1 MKGLAVKLFFFL
13 LVFCPLAF
21 GTVEPWSLAVM
32 EISVFLA
39 LFLFL
44 ADALKNKKEVVSVP
58 GFVPLLLFLL
68 YILLQII
75 PLPAGLVKIISP
87 AAFEI
92 HHHSALLSGSPPS
105 FMPVSVNIKAG
116 LTQFFCWSACAFFYI
131 LTVQLLKDKKIL
143 KQTIVLITVFG
154 ALLAFSSI
162 LQFYLT
168 KDMALWFRHVP
179 DNSMI
184 VGPYI
189 CHNHFAGLMEMIF
202 PVVLAFF
209 FFYRPR
215 IHTTSVFK
223 GIIEI
228 LSQEKANI
236 HILIGGAALLIVS
249 SVFVSLSRGGMLSL
263 TLSLVFFTCLLF
275 KRKISRGNTI
285 LIIAVVLLTGLSV
298 SWFGWDQIF
307 QRFEK
312 LKNAHGII
320 HDSRLDFWKD
330 SKNIIADFPVTGS
343 GFGTFIDVYRS
354 YQTVRGDI
362 LVDHAHNDYIELLSE
377 GGITGF
383 CLVALFI
390 YLLFLKTYRMFITRK
405 EAYCVY
411 IYMGAVTGVVSILI
425 HSFTDFNLQIP
436 ANRLWFFFTAGLA
449 VSAANTGLRI
459 DSRPTRLKVLTSPV
473 LKKTALACITI
484 MLTGA
489 VAFNFSN
496 LTGRFYFYHIKEF
509 TAGQETPVETL
520 ETIRKISGYAAKF
533 DPFCG
538 TYYNASAS
546 ADHFLNNTESALKNM
561 TKAVQLN
568 PLNSFFLKRAGLF
581 MIQQENS
588 NAADK
593 LLKASVSADISNA
606 ENRLQYGVWLI
617 SQSRTDQ
624 GVGQIR
630 QAVFLE
636 PAIMDRA
643 LTNMSVFRL
652 GHEKMKQAV
661 PGLPGPILDYA
672 DFLYSYGK
680 KEAAEET
687 YLSAL
692 DYIEKQEKIKKWQYY
707 KIFRFFM
714 KTNQVKTALKVMQRA
729 AEVLP
734 FDPDIRIVIGD
745 IYKKMGVIY
754 RAEQAYEQA
763 IFIDPDNKRAKKRLT
778 DLNL

>member
-21 GTVEPWSLAVM
+21 GSVEPWSMAVM
-32 EISVFLA
+32 EVSVFFA

-44 ADALKNKKEVVSVP
+44 ADALKNKKEIVSVP

-68 YILLQII
+68 YILLQTI

-92 HHHSALLSGSPPS
+92 HHHSAVLSGSPPS

-116 LTQFFCWSACAFFYI
+116 LTQFFSWSACAFFYI

-168 KDMALWFRHVP
+168 QDMALWFRHVP

-228 LSQEKANI
+228 FSQEKANI

-285 LIIAVVLLTGLSV
+285 LIIAVVLLTGVSV

-330 SKNIIADFPVTGS
+330 SKNIIVDFPVTGS
-343 GFGTFIDVYRS
+343 GFGTFIDVYPS
-354 YQTVRGDI
+354 YQTIRGDI

-377 GGITGF
+377 GGLIGF
-383 CLVALFI
+383 SLVALFI

-459 DSRPTRLKVLTSPV
+459 DSRPTRLKVSTSPGV
-473 LKKTALACITI
+473 KKTAIACISV

-489 VAFNFSN
+489 IAFNFSN
-496 LTGRFYFYHIKEF
+496 CWGDSIFTILRSLLQAMKPRLKPLKQSVKYQVMLQNSILFVEHI
-509 TAGQETPVETL
+509 TTHLPV
-520 ETIRKISGYAAKF
+520 
-533 DPFCG
+533 
-538 TYYNASAS
+538 
-546 ADHFLNNTESALKNM
+546 
-561 TKAVQLN
+561 
-568 PLNSFFLKRAGLF
+568 
-581 MIQQENS
+581 
-588 NAADK
+588 
-593 LLKASVSADISNA
+593 
-606 ENRLQYGVWLI
+606 
-617 SQSRTDQ
+617 
-624 GVGQIR
+624 
-630 QAVFLE
+630 
-636 PAIMDRA
+636 
-643 LTNMSVFRL
+643 
-652 GHEKMKQAV
+652 
-661 PGLPGPILDYA
+661 PIN
-672 DFLYSYGK
+672 F
-680 KEAAEET
+680 
-687 YLSAL
+687 
-692 DYIEKQEKIKKWQYY
+692 
-707 KIFRFFM
+707 
-714 KTNQVKTALKVMQRA
+714 
-729 AEVLP
+729 
-734 FDPDIRIVIGD
+734 
-745 IYKKMGVIY
+745 
-754 RAEQAYEQA
+754 
-763 IFIDPDNKRAKKRLT
+763 
-778 DLNL
+778 